1 VDLDHVVDDELHAKE
16 PYSLHRQAPPAQRR
30 RRARHVYHDRGRDL
44 GDVIEVDLVS
54 LVGKLALVY
63 LSVAALGAG
72 DGDLFAVG
80 QDPGSFNR
88 ADDRGDSQLAA
99 DDRRVGGPPPVV
111 GHDSG
116 GAVHD
121 GDPVGVGHARHQD
134 GAVLE
139 LVAVGY
145 VLDDLRLAGGDCI
158 PDRQPGQ
165 EHLSGLLELVLLEHV
180 GLHL

>member
-1 VDLDHVVDDELHAKE
+1 VDLDDVVDDELHAE
-16 PYSLHRQAPPAQRR
+16 QLDALHRKAPPAERGGG
-30 RRARHVYHDRGRDL
+30 ARHVYHDRGRDL
-44 GDVIEVDLVS
+44 GDVIEVDLVR
-54 LVGKLALVY
+54 LVGEPALVDLAL
-63 LSVAALGAG
+63 AALGAG

-80 QDPGSFNR
+80 QNPGSFNGS
-88 ADDRGDSQLAA
+88 DDRG
-99 DDRRVGGPPPVV
+99 
-111 GHDSG
+111 DSG